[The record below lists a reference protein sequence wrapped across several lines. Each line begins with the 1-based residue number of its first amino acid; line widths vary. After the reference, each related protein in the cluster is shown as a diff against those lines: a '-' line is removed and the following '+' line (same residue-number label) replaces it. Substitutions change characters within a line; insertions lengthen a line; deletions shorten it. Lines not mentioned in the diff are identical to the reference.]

1 MKFCFVLVCVSA
13 LGLSSCRT
21 AVGTCTCTC
30 LISGVGT
37 TVKKLTGS
45 YTEGECT
52 DAADITAT
60 GESANACGEFSD
72 GSVTCNSSWA
82 ESN

>member
-1 MKFCFVLVCVSA
+1 
-13 LGLSSCRT
+13 
-21 AVGTCTCTC
+21 

-45 YTEGECT
+45 YTEGECK
-52 DAADITAT
+52 DAADITSS